1 MTLFRWRAYAL
12 TFVYTLPFVTAET
25 VGVVAMIAQLDVA
38 QAHGAAAWVMQNPE
52 TRYCCGPQDC
62 EMLRDG
68 QVQRLRDGYLVQI
81 PNGEPELIP
90 DGDARIHWSI
100 DEHYWICRFPDGRNA
115 GHARCL
121 FPPTLGM

>member
-1 MTLFRWRAYAL
+1 MARFRWPVDAL
-12 TFVYTLPFVTAET
+12 RFVYSLPFVTAQT
-25 VGVVAMIAQLDVA
+25 VSVFTMIAQPHTA

-52 TRYCCGPQDC
+52 TSYCCGPQDC
-62 EMLRDG
+62 EMLPDG
-68 QVQRLRDGYLVQI
+68 QVQRVSDGYLVQV
-81 PNGEPELIP
+81 PNGEPDLIP

-100 DEHYWICRFPDGRNA
+100 DEHYWICRYQKGWQA